1 MKIEVFEALPDHARL
16 WIYGFE
22 TSRRPQDQSLV
33 RDRLAA
39 FMKDWHSHNADVTGA
54 FEILLNRFAI
64 LSGASHNGLSGCS
77 IDSSVQNF
85 KFFRDEYNLN
95 ALDRSLV
102 HYRGDDGAV
111 TALDRATFRV
121 EVDAGRCG
129 ADTPVFDLTIPTLG
143 DVSLVKITPPAQTR
157 RGDSQYSAS

>member
-1 MKIEVFEALPDHARL
+1 MKLDVFEALPDHARL

-22 TSRRPQDQSLV
+22 TSLEPKDQSLV
-33 RDRLAA
+33 RDRLAV

-54 FEILLNRFAI
+54 FEILLDRFVI

-85 KFFRDEYNLN
+85 KLFRDEYGLN
-95 ALDRSLV
+95 ALNRSLV
-102 HYRGDDGAV
+102 HYRSGDGAV
-111 TALDRATFRV
+111 AALDRTAFRA

-129 ADTPVFDLTIPTLG
+129 VDTLVFDLTIQTLG
-143 DVSLVKITPPAQTR
+143 DLRAGRLEVPLADAWHAKLFLQ
-157 RGDSQYSAS
+157 

>member
-1 MKIEVFEALPDHARL
+1 
-16 WIYGFE
+16 
-22 TSRRPQDQSLV
+22 
-33 RDRLAA
+33 
-39 FMKDWHSHNADVTGA
+39 
-54 FEILLNRFAI
+54 LNRFAI

-85 KFFRDEYNLN
+85 KFFRDEYDLN

-102 HYRGDDGAV
+102 HYRGGDGAV
-111 TALDRATFRV
+111 TALDRAAFRV

-143 DVSLVKITPPAQTR
+143 DLRAGRFEVPLADTWHAKLFLQ
-157 RGDSQYSAS
+157 